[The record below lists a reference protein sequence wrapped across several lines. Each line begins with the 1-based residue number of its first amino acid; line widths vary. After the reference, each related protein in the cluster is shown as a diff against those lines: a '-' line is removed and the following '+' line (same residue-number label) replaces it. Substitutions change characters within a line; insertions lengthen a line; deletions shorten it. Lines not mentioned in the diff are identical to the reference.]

1 MLVGKI
7 VSERMVDEVN
17 TVCVNEHLRN
27 IIFDEIKSTT
37 KNSKRPYNSIIS
49 YIASNPEYIGEDEL
63 PVSLLI
69 DDYAASA
76 CNLIKKESLAQML
89 SCEFC
94 SVLKSTFFI
103 EYLRRLFLFL

>member
-1 MLVGKI
+1 
-7 VSERMVDEVN
+7 MVDEVN

-63 PVSLLI
+63 TISLLI

-76 CNLIKKESLAQML
+76 CNLIKKRVWRRCFSVNFAQF
-89 SCEFC
+89 S
-94 SVLKSTFFI
+94 
-103 EYLRRLFLFL
+103 RARFL